1 MALQWPAGGNVEHVR
16 ATFSGVQLQS
26 AVSFWQAAQSLA
38 AAIAPGLKACVRG
51 FGSVLRGLWRGLCR
65 AVTFPFKCVA
75 EICIEIYLACTK
87 VAGVSKASRDAA
99 RAVVRTGGVGDGD
112 RAEDPPADP
121 RLMV

>member
-1 MALQWPAGGNVEHVR
+1 MTSSVRVAGRGLLCEWLYLR
-16 ATFSGVQLQS
+16 AVNDIFKLLGDCI
-26 AVSFWQAAQSLA
+26 